1 MAGSGLGLGQLAR
14 AIRMARAVRFRK
26 GGGGLGVA
34 NQAWQKHVILV
45 IQRDLFGMVK

>member
-26 GGGGLGVA
+26 GGGLGVA
-34 NQAWQKHVILV
+34 KKKHGKNMS
-45 IQRDLFGMVK
+45 FW